1 MNKILIIQ
9 TAFIGDV
16 ILATPLIEQLKLHN
30 PNITVDFLLRKGNES
45 LLAQHPHINE
55 VLIWDKKKD
64 KQKGLWL
71 IAKAVRSKKY
81 DVILNLQRFLSSG
94 LLAAFSNAK
103 KIIGFDKN
111 PLSFLYH
118 EALPHQIGDKNSSDY
133 THEIERNLSLL
144 TPLQIDRSV
153 KRPVLYPSQEDEE
166 KVNVLQK
173 EPYIC
178 IAPTSVWFTKQF
190 PANQWISFIN
200 KLTFNGKIYLLGAPT
215 DKDACDMIVNTTK
228 FTNIENLAGKLSLL
242 QSAALLKNAVVNYV
256 NDSAPMHLASSVNAP
271 VCAVYCSTIP
281 AFGFGPLS
289 DFAEVI
295 EVKED
300 LACRP
305 CGLHGFKTCPK
316 THFNCAEKIQIQQLI
331 DVFEKANQAS

>member
-30 PNITVDFLLRKGNES
+30 PNYKIDFLLRKGNEA
-45 LLAQHPHINE
+45 LLVQHPHINE
-55 VLIWDKKKD
+55 ILIWDKKKD
-64 KQKGLWL
+64 KKKGLWL
-71 IAKAVRSKKY
+71 IAKAVRKKRY

-94 LLAAFSNAK
+94 LLATYSNAK

-111 PLSFLYH
+111 PLSFMYH
-118 EALPHQIGDKNSSDY
+118 EALPHQIGNKKSTEY

-144 TPLQIDRSV
+144 KPLQINFSV
-153 KRPVLYPSQEDEE
+153 KRPVLYPSLKDVE
-166 KVNVLQK
+166 KVKPLQN

-190 PANQWISFIN
+190 PSKKWIAFIN
-200 KLTFNGKIYLLGAPT
+200 KLTFNGKIYLLGAPS
-215 DKDACDMIVNTTK
+215 DKDACDKIANNTRFTK
-228 FTNIENLAGKLSLL
+228 IENLAGKLSLL
-242 QSAALLKNAVVNYV
+242 QSAALLKNAIINYV
-256 NDSAPMHLASSVNAP
+256 NDSAPMHLASAVNAP
-271 VCAVYCSTIP
+271 VCAIYCSTIP

-289 DFAEVI
+289 DFAEIVQI
-295 EVKED
+295 QED

-316 THFNCAEKIQIQQLI
+316 SHFNCAEKIQIQQLI
-331 DVFEKANQAS
+331 EVFEKASLAS